1 MKDVFGL
8 KRGPGKRSKDAQTFV
23 FFALTFGTILLLCGL
38 AIDSGLLFLA
48 KARMSRSVDGAS
60 LAAVGNFN
68 RSSNAATNRDDVA
81 TIMRNF
87 AVANYTDLGYAHSH
101 SVPDYP
107 IGTTSSPSVV
117 DV

>member
-23 FFALTFGTILLLCGL
+23 FFALTFGTIFLLCGL

-48 KARMSRSVDGAS
+48 KARMSRAVDGAS

-68 RSSNAATNRDDVA
+68 RDPDPATNRNDVA
-81 TIMRNF
+81 LIMRNF
-87 AVANYTDLGYAHSH
+87 AVANFTSLS
-101 SVPDYP
+101 P
-107 IGTTSSPSVV
+107 IS
-117 DV
+117 